1 MFTTNINRIKKNF
14 PLARTSIKTY
24 KIRDKRGFFS
34 ALRSHWRWKDMD
46 GEDLKKIKSK
56 MSSFLSLKVL
66 KTNSVI
72 IRLTPAGCLYEYFL

>member
-34 ALRSHWRWKDMD
+34 ALQFHWRWKDMA
-46 GEDLKKIKSK
+46 GEDLK
-56 MSSFLSLKVL
+56 
-66 KTNSVI
+66 N
-72 IRLTPAGCLYEYFL
+72 

>member
-34 ALRSHWRWKDMD
+34 ALQSHWRWKDMA
-46 GEDLKKIKSK
+46 GEDLKK
-56 MSSFLSLKVL
+56 
-66 KTNSVI
+66 N
-72 IRLTPAGCLYEYFL
+72 